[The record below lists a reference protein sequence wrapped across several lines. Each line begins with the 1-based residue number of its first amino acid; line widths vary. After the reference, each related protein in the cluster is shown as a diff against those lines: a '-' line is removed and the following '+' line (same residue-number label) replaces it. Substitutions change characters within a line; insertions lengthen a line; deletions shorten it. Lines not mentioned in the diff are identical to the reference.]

1 MDKIYIEN
9 LEFIGYHGVFEEEKK
24 LGQKFLIS
32 LELFL
37 DTRKAG
43 VTGNLEY
50 STHYGFISDE
60 VEKIF
65 FSQSFD
71 LIETLAEKIGEGILK
86 KFNLVEM
93 VKVRVDKPWAPIQKN
108 FKTIAI
114 EIIRKRNKVF
124 LSLGTNIGDL
134 NKNLNTAIEN
144 ISKLNNTTIKK
155 ISSFLITKPFGNVKQ
170 DDFLNCCLE
179 IETLLYPQEL
189 LNEVLEIE
197 KIMGRVREVKWGP
210 RIIDIDILFFN
221 DEIIQDDNLSIPH
234 PWIPF
239 RSFVLE
245 PLKEI
250 APNYIHPL
258 EKKSISI
265 LSYLLNKEGEN
276 NEK

>member
-155 ISSFLITKPFGNVKQ
+155 SSSFLTTKPFGNVKQ

-189 LNEVLEIE
+189 LNEILEIE
-197 KIMGRVREVKWGP
+197 KIMGRVREIKWGP